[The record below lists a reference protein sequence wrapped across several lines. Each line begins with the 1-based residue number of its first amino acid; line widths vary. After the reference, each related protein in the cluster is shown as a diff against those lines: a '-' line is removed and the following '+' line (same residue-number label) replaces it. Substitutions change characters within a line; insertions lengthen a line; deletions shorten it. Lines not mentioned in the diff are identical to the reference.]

1 VQPLLHRTCEERPAG
16 IQRASSLEAAHRS
29 PIPQATTRTPR
40 TPRSP
45 LLGGSLL
52 GPAASSI
59 TRTLVPK
66 AQRVCDSPRFI
77 RLDFTIGSILGA
89 GRFASVRRG
98 VERQSGEA
106 VAIKILHRTDPCFE
120 LGAVRAEIAAMRA
133 VKNEEHCCRLLAV
146 YEDWE
151 SIYLVQELAAGG
163 SLARRIKAGA
173 RFREAEAALIVAQV
187 LKALAALH
195 REGIAHRDVKFDNI
209 LMVSDDP
216 TSVEYNRAVI
226 CDFGL
231 CKHLDGPSRMCGT
244 KQFWA
249 PELVTAASGTRPGDP
264 LPEANYDVKVD
275 VWAAGFVLYT
285 LLFGKEPFKNQ
296 NEDAMYAEI
305 RRGATIPT
313 DAGVSPGAHDL
324 VSRLLS
330 VDPRERPTA
339 DAALCHSWL
348 AEQCH
353 GRSSCLLLD
362 PRDAPEPSFDV
373 QCHTHSHDSLPHWSR
388 GMEFPIAA

>member
-1 VQPLLHRTCEERPAG
+1 MLNRTCEERPAG
-16 IQRASSLEAAHRS
+16 IQRASSLEAAHHS
-29 PIPQATTRTPR
+29 PSPQATTPR

-52 GPAASSI
+52 GPAASSM

-66 AQRVCDSPRFI
+66 AQRVCDSQRFI
-77 RLDFTIGSILGA
+77 RLDYTIGSILGA

-106 VAIKILHRTDPCFE
+106 VAIKSLHRSDPCFD

-133 VKNEEHCCRLLAV
+133 VEHEEHCCKLLAV

-163 SLARRIKAGA
+163 SLAGRIKTVA

-195 REGIAHRDVKFDNI
+195 REGIAHRDVKFHNI

-216 TSVEYNRAVI
+216 TSTEYNRAVL

-231 CKHLDGPSRMCGT
+231 CKHLDGLTRICGT

-249 PELVTAASGTRPGDP
+249 PELVNAASGARPGDP

-275 VWAAGFVLYT
+275 VWSAGFVLYT
-285 LLFGKEPFKNQ
+285 LLSGKVPFRNQ
-296 NEDAMYAEI
+296 NDDAMYAQI
-305 RRGATIPT
+305 SRGATIPT
-313 DAGVSPGAHDL
+313 DAGVSPGARDL
-324 VSRLLS
+324 ISSLLS

-348 AEQCH
+348 VEQCQ
-353 GRSSCLLLD
+353 GLSSSLMLD
-362 PRDAPEPSFDV
+362 PRDVSERSFDA
-373 QCHTHSHDSLPHWSR
+373 QCHTHGHDSLTPWSR
-388 GMEFPIAA
+388 GAEFPITA